1 MPEIYGNFK
10 EYLEAKDAVFGV
22 FTKTNDPFFIEILG
36 RAGFDF
42 VILDSEHG
50 PNDLR
55 ALYPLIM
62 AARLNNMYP
71 VVRVPK
77 LTDIDI
83 QRVMDLGVS
92 GVQIPQIQCKED
104 ALNVKRYTRFHPKG
118 LRGLC
123 RFVRPADFSLKDK
136 NEYFAEQND
145 VTTIIHIEGVEGINN
160 LDEIIQVEDID
171 IIFIGPYDLSQ
182 SMGIPGEVEHPK
194 LLVEIEKIVEK
205 CKTYKKHIGIFT
217 ENVPLALKYKAL
229 GIKYISYS
237 VDVGIFAEACSSIVK
252 QLNEADVSN

>member
-1 MPEIYGNFK
+1 MSEVQKNFR
-10 EYLEAKDAVFGV
+10 EYLESKDTVFGV

-36 RAGFDF
+36 KAGFDF
-42 VILDSEHG
+42 VILDTEHG
-50 PNDLR
+50 PNDPR
-55 ALYPLIM
+55 AVYPLIM
-62 AARLNNMYP
+62 AAKLNNMYP

-83 QRVMDLGVS
+83 QRTLDLGVS

-104 ALNVKRYTRFHPKG
+104 AIKVKQYTRFHPKG
-118 LRGLC
+118 MRGLC

-136 NEYFAEQND
+136 SDYFAEQNE

-182 SMGIPGEVEHPK
+182 SMGIPGEVEHPE
-194 LLVEIEKIVEK
+194 LLTEIEKIVEK
-205 CKTYKKHIGIFT
+205 CKVHNKHIGIFT
-217 ENVPLALKYKAL
+217 ESVSLALKYKAL

-252 QLNEADVSN
+252 QLNEIKAPA

>member
-1 MPEIYGNFK
+1 MNFN
-10 EYLEAKDAVFGV
+10 EYLETKDAVYGV

-50 PNDLR
+50 PNDPR

-62 AARLNNMYP
+62 AAGLNEMYP
-71 VVRVPK
+71 IVRVPK

-83 QRVMDLGVS
+83 QRVMDLGVA

-104 ALNVKRYTRFHPKG
+104 ALRVRQFTRFYPKG
-118 LRGLC
+118 LRGVC

-136 NEYFAEQND
+136 KDYFTEQND
-145 VTTIIHIEGVEGINN
+145 VTTIIHIEGVEGIHN
-160 LDEIIQVEDID
+160 LDDIISVEDID

-182 SMGIPGEVEHPK
+182 SLGIPGEVEHPK
-194 LLVEIEKIVEK
+194 LLAEIEKIVK
-205 CKTYKKHIGIFT
+205 RCKAKHKHIGIFT
-217 ENVPLALKYKAL
+217 ESVPIALKYKSL

-237 VDVGIFAEACSSIVK
+237 VDVGIFAEACSAIVK
-252 QLNEADVSN
+252 QLHE